1 MICNNYTKTAKGCKP
16 TDHTTARR
24 ADPRQTVRP
33 AVLHQHTPHPTA
45 RHTNAADASPRR
57 IDSRAQHRAQLTAN
71 ADATAPLSPRTAP
84 HNRRK
89 QKSAASAAREPQQQ
103 RRADTPPPAMGG
115 TRPARAG
122 GGEAHIGGVAHTQ
135 TAFSPSASSRK
146 SSCRPRVGDR
156 VVNVSGRGKW
166 RVGVVVFVVPCG
178 VQPRAWCSMRG
189 FPGLFHASS
198 APTCRERYVVKSG
211 GVLFTPE
218 KVEVR

>member
-1 MICNNYTKTAKGCKP
+1 MICDTKGKTAKGCKP

-45 RHTNAADASPRR
+45 RHTNA
-57 IDSRAQHRAQLTAN
+57 
-71 ADATAPLSPRTAP
+71 DATAPLSPRTAP

-89 QKSAASAAREPQQQ
+89 QKSAASAAREQQQQ
-103 RRADTPPPAMGG
+103 RRAGTPPPAMGG

-122 GGEAHIGGVAHTQ
+122 GGEAHIGGVAHAQ

-178 VQPRAWCSMRG
+178 VQPRAWCSRRG

-198 APTCRERYVVKSG
+198 APTYRERYVVKSG

>member
-1 MICNNYTKTAKGCKP
+1 MICDTKGKMAKGCKP

-45 RHTNAADASPRR
+45 RHTNA
-57 IDSRAQHRAQLTAN
+57 
-71 ADATAPLSPRTAP
+71 DATAPLSPRTAP

-89 QKSAASAAREPQQQ
+89 QKSAASAAREQQQQ
-103 RRADTPPPAMGG
+103 RRAGTPPPAMGG

-122 GGEAHIGGVAHTQ
+122 GGEAHIGGVAHAQ

-178 VQPRAWCSMRG
+178 VQPRAWCSRRG

-198 APTCRERYVVKSG
+198 APTYRERYVVKSG

>member
-1 MICNNYTKTAKGCKP
+1 MICDTKGKTAKGCKP
-16 TDHTTARR
+16 TDHPTARR
-24 ADPRQTVRP
+24 ADPRQ
-33 AVLHQHTPHPTA
+33 HQHTPHPTA
-45 RHTNAADASPRR
+45 QHTNAADISPRR

-71 ADATAPLSPRTAP
+71 ADATAPLSPRTAL

-103 RRADTPPPAMGG
+103 RRAGTPPPAMGG

-146 SSCRPRVGDR
+146 SSCSPHVGDR

-178 VQPRAWCSMRG
+178 VQPRAWCSRRG

-218 KVEVR
+218 KVEVC